1 MPPRD
6 YYGEAL
12 LIAQALENAGFLAE
26 ANRIRCPMEEGSTGT
41 EIFMMLKI
49 QLEIIMASNSLPED
63 VRVRVIALHR
73 RLVLSL
79 S

>member
-1 MPPRD
+1 
-6 YYGEAL
+6 
-12 LIAQALENAGFLAE
+12 
-26 ANRIRCPMEEGSTGT
+26 MEEGSTGT